1 MTSEEKLNALYKI
14 RDKLHPITAV
24 LIVGFVESQAG
35 VLKEHDK
42 KYIEE
47 VYPIYFK

>member
-14 RDKLHPITAV
+14 KDKLHPITVV
-24 LIVGFVESQAG
+24 LIVGFVETQFG
-35 VLKEHDK
+35 VLNEHDK
-42 KYIEE
+42 DYVEE